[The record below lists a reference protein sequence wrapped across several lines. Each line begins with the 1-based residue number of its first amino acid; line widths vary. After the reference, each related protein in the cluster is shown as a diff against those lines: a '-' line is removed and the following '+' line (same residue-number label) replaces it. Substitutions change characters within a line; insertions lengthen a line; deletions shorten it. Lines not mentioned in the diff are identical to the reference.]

1 MQSRIVLIS
10 DDVDFF
16 EYIYS
21 KLNLRKSDELFKF
34 SFEDIP
40 NKIHLL
46 STSVLIINS
55 ENSSQK
61 TLELLRLTK
70 NIPAIVFAFNDN
82 DNLRL
87 QVYTLGALAFLTPFT
102 SDEEFWAITANAL
115 NIASMQMKYLQYRE
129 MLVKNNLILKNNEVF
144 TDYINNGIFTFLNS
158 LDVPWKDKNISQQL
172 NLQYHGNISGK
183 KETSPLVDS
192 LIVENNLTDNSK
204 TMLAMTIFSIYSNKW
219 SRLYRILSLEYE
231 PIENYNMIETEN
243 TTSTNKNTDTITTN
257 TTNSN
262 DVTETNTG
270 TNTANDSEN
279 TTGKNV
285 ITDSRTITEN
295 NNVTN
300 NNSLYGFNSVS
311 GVNSDSQNGTE
322 TRNTTDG
329 NTHNDDLKGTRTNE
343 HSENINTSKV
353 TAQKNDIKDVKDGT
367 HTENGS
373 QDRTLSR
380 HGNIGVTTS
389 QQMINSEIELW
400 QWDFFS
406 GVFKDID
413 KILTIQT
420 Y

>member
-1 MQSRIVLIS
+1 M
-10 DDVDFF
+10 
-16 EYIYS
+16 
-21 KLNLRKSDELFKF
+21 KL
-34 SFEDIP
+34 
-40 NKIHLL
+40 
-46 STSVLIINS
+46 
-55 ENSSQK
+55 
-61 TLELLRLTK
+61 
-70 NIPAIVFAFNDN
+70 
-82 DNLRL
+82 
-87 QVYTLGALAFLTPFT
+87 
-102 SDEEFWAITANAL
+102 
-115 NIASMQMKYLQYRE
+115 
-129 MLVKNNLILKNNEVF
+129 NEVF

-158 LDVPWKDKNISQQL
+158 LDVPWKEKNISQQL

-192 LIVENNLTDNSK
+192 LIVENNLTDDSK
-204 TMLAMTIFSIYSNKW
+204 TMLAMSIFSIYSNKW
-219 SRLYRILSLEYE
+219 NKLYRILSLEYE
-231 PIENYNMIETEN
+231 PIENYNMTETEKI
-243 TTSTNKNTDTITTN
+243 TSTNENTDTITTN

-279 TTGKNV
+279 TTGKNT
-285 ITDSRTITEN
+285 ITDSRTIAEN

-300 NNSLYGFNSVS
+300 NNSLYGFNSAS
-311 GVNSDSQNGTE
+311 GVNADSQNGTE
-322 TRNTTDG
+322 TRDTTDN

-343 HSENINTSKV
+343 HTENINTSKV

-373 QDRTLSR
+373 QDRTLTR

-389 QQMINSEIELW
+389 QQMLNSEIELW

>member
-1 MQSRIVLIS
+1 M
-10 DDVDFF
+10 
-16 EYIYS
+16 
-21 KLNLRKSDELFKF
+21 KL
-34 SFEDIP
+34 
-40 NKIHLL
+40 
-46 STSVLIINS
+46 
-55 ENSSQK
+55 
-61 TLELLRLTK
+61 
-70 NIPAIVFAFNDN
+70 
-82 DNLRL
+82 
-87 QVYTLGALAFLTPFT
+87 
-102 SDEEFWAITANAL
+102 
-115 NIASMQMKYLQYRE
+115 
-129 MLVKNNLILKNNEVF
+129 NEVF

-158 LDVPWKDKNISQQL
+158 LDVPWKDKNIYQQL
-172 NLQYHGNISGK
+172 NMQYHGNISGK
-183 KETSPLVDS
+183 KDTSPLVDS

-204 TMLAMTIFSIYSNKW
+204 TMLAMSIFSIYSNKW

-231 PIENYNMIETEN
+231 PIENYNMTETEK
-243 TTSTNKNTDTITTN
+243 TTSTNENTDTITIN

-262 DVTETNTG
+262 DITETNTG
-270 TNTANDSEN
+270 TNTSNDSEN

-311 GVNSDSQNGTE
+311 GVNADSQNGTE
-322 TRNTTDG
+322 TRNTTDE
-329 NTHNDDLKGTRTNE
+329 NTHNDDLKGTHTNE
-343 HSENINTSKV
+343 HSENINISKV
-353 TAQKNDIKDVKDGT
+353 TAQKNDIKDIKDGT
-367 HTENGS
+367 HNENSS

-389 QQMINSEIELW
+389 QQMINSEIDLW

>member
-1 MQSRIVLIS
+1 MM
-10 DDVDFF
+10 
-16 EYIYS
+16 
-21 KLNLRKSDELFKF
+21 KL
-34 SFEDIP
+34 
-40 NKIHLL
+40 
-46 STSVLIINS
+46 
-55 ENSSQK
+55 
-61 TLELLRLTK
+61 
-70 NIPAIVFAFNDN
+70 
-82 DNLRL
+82 
-87 QVYTLGALAFLTPFT
+87 
-102 SDEEFWAITANAL
+102 
-115 NIASMQMKYLQYRE
+115 
-129 MLVKNNLILKNNEVF
+129 NEVF

-158 LDVPWKDKNISQQL
+158 LDVPWKEKNISQQL

-204 TMLAMTIFSIYSNKW
+204 TILAMSIFSIYSNKW

-231 PIENYNMIETEN
+231 PIENYNMTETEK
-243 TTSTNKNTDTITTN
+243 TTSTNENTDTITTN

-279 TTGKNV
+279 TTGKNT
-285 ITDSRTITEN
+285 ITDSRTVAEN

-300 NNSLYGFNSVS
+300 NNSLYGFNSTS

-322 TRNTTDG
+322 TRDTTDN

-367 HTENGS
+367 HTENGT
-373 QDRTLSR
+373 QDRTLTR

-389 QQMINSEIELW
+389 QQMLNSEIELW

>member
-1 MQSRIVLIS
+1 M
-10 DDVDFF
+10 
-16 EYIYS
+16 
-21 KLNLRKSDELFKF
+21 KL
-34 SFEDIP
+34 
-40 NKIHLL
+40 
-46 STSVLIINS
+46 
-55 ENSSQK
+55 
-61 TLELLRLTK
+61 
-70 NIPAIVFAFNDN
+70 
-82 DNLRL
+82 
-87 QVYTLGALAFLTPFT
+87 
-102 SDEEFWAITANAL
+102 
-115 NIASMQMKYLQYRE
+115 
-129 MLVKNNLILKNNEVF
+129 NEVF
-144 TDYINNGIFTFLNS
+144 TDYMNNGIFTFLNS

-204 TMLAMTIFSIYSNKW
+204 TMLAMSIFSIYSNKW

-231 PIENYNMIETEN
+231 PIENYNMIETEK
-243 TTSTNKNTDTITTN
+243 TTSTNENTDTITTN

-262 DVTETNTG
+262 NVTETNTG

-279 TTGKNV
+279 TTGKNT

-300 NNSLYGFNSVS
+300 NNSLYGFNSAS

-322 TRNTTDG
+322 TRNTTD
-329 NTHNDDLKGTRTNE
+329 NNNHNDDLKGTRTNE

-373 QDRTLSR
+373 QDRTLTR

-400 QWDFFS
+400 QWNFFS
-406 GVFKDID
+406 EVFKDID

>member
-1 MQSRIVLIS
+1 M
-10 DDVDFF
+10 
-16 EYIYS
+16 
-21 KLNLRKSDELFKF
+21 KLND
-34 SFEDIP
+34 
-40 NKIHLL
+40 
-46 STSVLIINS
+46 
-55 ENSSQK
+55 
-61 TLELLRLTK
+61 
-70 NIPAIVFAFNDN
+70 
-82 DNLRL
+82 
-87 QVYTLGALAFLTPFT
+87 
-102 SDEEFWAITANAL
+102 
-115 NIASMQMKYLQYRE
+115 
-129 MLVKNNLILKNNEVF
+129 VF

-158 LDVPWKDKNISQQL
+158 LDVPWKEKNISKQL

-183 KETSPLVDS
+183 KDTSPLVDS

-204 TMLAMTIFSIYSNKW
+204 SMLAMSIFSIYSNKW
-219 SRLYRILSLEYE
+219 NKLYRILSLEYE
-231 PIENYNMIETEN
+231 PIENYNMIETEK

-262 DVTETNTG
+262 NVTETNTG

-279 TTGKNV
+279 TTGKNT
-285 ITDSRTITEN
+285 ITDSRTIEEN
-295 NNVTN
+295 NSVTN
-300 NNSLYGFNSVS
+300 NNSLYGFNSAS
-311 GVNSDSQNGTE
+311 AVNADSQNGTE
-322 TRNTTDG
+322 TRNTTDS

-353 TAQKNDIKDVKDGT
+353 IAHKNDIKDVKDGT

-373 QDRTLSR
+373 QDKTLSR

>member
-1 MQSRIVLIS
+1 M
-10 DDVDFF
+10 
-16 EYIYS
+16 
-21 KLNLRKSDELFKF
+21 KLND
-34 SFEDIP
+34 
-40 NKIHLL
+40 
-46 STSVLIINS
+46 
-55 ENSSQK
+55 
-61 TLELLRLTK
+61 
-70 NIPAIVFAFNDN
+70 
-82 DNLRL
+82 
-87 QVYTLGALAFLTPFT
+87 
-102 SDEEFWAITANAL
+102 
-115 NIASMQMKYLQYRE
+115 
-129 MLVKNNLILKNNEVF
+129 VF

-158 LDVPWKDKNISQQL
+158 LDVPWKEKNISQQL

-204 TMLAMTIFSIYSNKW
+204 TMLAMSIFSIYSNKW
-219 SRLYRILSLEYE
+219 AKLYRILSLEYE
-231 PIENYNMIETEN
+231 PIENYNMIETEK
-243 TTSTNKNTDTITTN
+243 TTSTNENTDNITTN
-257 TTNSN
+257 ITNSN

-279 TTGKNV
+279 TTGKNT
-285 ITDSRTITEN
+285 ITDSRTIEEN
-295 NNVTN
+295 NSVTN
-300 NNSLYGFNSVS
+300 NNSLYGFNSIS

-322 TRNTTDG
+322 TRNTTYN

-353 TAQKNDIKDVKDGT
+353 TAHKNDIKDVKDGT

-389 QQMINSEIELW
+389 QQMLTSEIELW

>member
-1 MQSRIVLIS
+1 M
-10 DDVDFF
+10 
-16 EYIYS
+16 
-21 KLNLRKSDELFKF
+21 KL
-34 SFEDIP
+34 
-40 NKIHLL
+40 
-46 STSVLIINS
+46 
-55 ENSSQK
+55 
-61 TLELLRLTK
+61 
-70 NIPAIVFAFNDN
+70 
-82 DNLRL
+82 
-87 QVYTLGALAFLTPFT
+87 
-102 SDEEFWAITANAL
+102 
-115 NIASMQMKYLQYRE
+115 
-129 MLVKNNLILKNNEVF
+129 NEVF

-158 LDVPWKDKNISQQL
+158 LDVPWKDKNIYQQL

-204 TMLAMTIFSIYSNKW
+204 TMLAMSIFSIYSNKW
-219 SRLYRILSLEYE
+219 SRLYRILSLEYK
-231 PIENYNMIETEN
+231 PIENYNMTETEN
-243 TTSTNKNTDTITTN
+243 TTSTNENTDTITTN

-279 TTGKNV
+279 TTGKNT
-285 ITDSRTITEN
+285 ITDSRTIAED

-300 NNSLYGFNSVS
+300 NNSLYGFNSAS

-322 TRNTTDG
+322 TRNTTDN

-353 TAQKNDIKDVKDGT
+353 IAQKNDIKDVKDGT

-373 QDRTLSR
+373 QDRTLTR

-389 QQMINSEIELW
+389 QQMLNSEIELW

-413 KILTIQT
+413 TILTIQT

>member
-1 MQSRIVLIS
+1 M
-10 DDVDFF
+10 
-16 EYIYS
+16 
-21 KLNLRKSDELFKF
+21 KL
-34 SFEDIP
+34 
-40 NKIHLL
+40 
-46 STSVLIINS
+46 
-55 ENSSQK
+55 
-61 TLELLRLTK
+61 
-70 NIPAIVFAFNDN
+70 
-82 DNLRL
+82 
-87 QVYTLGALAFLTPFT
+87 
-102 SDEEFWAITANAL
+102 
-115 NIASMQMKYLQYRE
+115 
-129 MLVKNNLILKNNEVF
+129 NEVF

-158 LDVPWKDKNISQQL
+158 LEVPWKDKNISKQL

-204 TMLAMTIFSIYSNKW
+204 TMLAMSIFSIYSNKW
-219 SRLYRILSLEYE
+219 NKLYRILSLEYE
-231 PIENYNMIETEN
+231 PIENYNMIETEK
-243 TTSTNKNTDTITTN
+243 TASTNKNTDTITTN

-279 TTGKNV
+279 TTGKNA

-311 GVNSDSQNGTE
+311 GVNADSQNGTE
-322 TRNTTDG
+322 TRNTTDN

-353 TAQKNDIKDVKDGT
+353 TSQKNDIKDVKDGT
-367 HTENGS
+367 HIENGS

-413 KILTIQT
+413 KILTIHT

>member
-1 MQSRIVLIS
+1 M
-10 DDVDFF
+10 
-16 EYIYS
+16 
-21 KLNLRKSDELFKF
+21 KL
-34 SFEDIP
+34 
-40 NKIHLL
+40 
-46 STSVLIINS
+46 
-55 ENSSQK
+55 
-61 TLELLRLTK
+61 
-70 NIPAIVFAFNDN
+70 
-82 DNLRL
+82 
-87 QVYTLGALAFLTPFT
+87 
-102 SDEEFWAITANAL
+102 
-115 NIASMQMKYLQYRE
+115 
-129 MLVKNNLILKNNEVF
+129 NEVF

-204 TMLAMTIFSIYSNKW
+204 TMLAMSIFSIYSNKW
-219 SRLYRILSLEYE
+219 IRLYRILSLEYE
-231 PIENYNMIETEN
+231 PIENYNMTETEK
-243 TTSTNKNTDTITTN
+243 TTSTNENTDTITTN

-270 TNTANDSEN
+270 TNTSNDSEN
-279 TTGKNV
+279 TTGKNI
-285 ITDSRTITEN
+285 ITDSRTIAEN

-300 NNSLYGFNSVS
+300 NNSLYGFNSIS
-311 GVNSDSQNGTE
+311 GVNADSQNGTE
-322 TRNTTDG
+322 TRNTTDN

-343 HSENINTSKV
+343 HSENINTSKFTV
-353 TAQKNDIKDVKDGT
+353 QKNDIKDVKDGT
-367 HTENGS
+367 YTENGT
-373 QDRTLSR
+373 QDRTLTR

-389 QQMINSEIELW
+389 QQMLNSEIELW